1 MRCRLES
8 STTLKIEKKPN
19 PSEIRQLWLGGF
31 SQQSSNH
38 WISKSLFSQP
48 HSVLGVKGCVVTG
61 FVKAFY
67 MSWVIWDFWKGLWKA
82 LPFKPHSETNTYELC
97 DAKIY
102 LQPVFHLDLWKHF
115 VGVLKAISDFW
126 KGLWRAWNS
135 PLQTFHLV
143 CVLFID
149 FGIFI
154 PNLALILF
162 SQDLSISNHL
172 QVWKAR

>member
-1 MRCRLES
+1 MDALP
-8 STTLKIEKKPN
+8 IENPN

-38 WISKSLFSQP
+38 QISKSLFSQP
-48 HSVLGVKGCVVTG
+48 HSVLGVKSCVVIG

-115 VGVLKAISDFW
+115 VWVLKAIWDFW
-126 KGLWRAWNS
+126 KGFWRAWNS
-135 PLQTFHLV
+135 PLQTSRLV
-143 CVLFID
+143 CMLFID
-149 FGIFI
+149 
-154 PNLALILF
+154 LWF
-162 SQDLSISNHL
+162 SFQTWLVSISVKIFLSQIICKCERPDRIKTND
-172 QVWKAR
+172 K

>member
-1 MRCRLES
+1 MRCRLDA
-8 STTLKIEKKPN
+8 STTLKIEKNPN

-31 SQQSSNH
+31 SQQCSNH
-38 WISKSLFSQP
+38 QISKSLFSQP
-48 HSVLGVKGCVVTG
+48 HSVLGVKGNFNFNSIST
-61 FVKAFY
+61 
-67 MSWVIWDFWKGLWKA
+67 SQ
-82 LPFKPHSETNTYELC
+82 PHTQPHSETNTHELC

-102 LQPVFHLDLWKHF
+102 FQPVFHVDLWKHF
-115 VGVLKAISDFW
+115 VSVLKAIWDFW
-126 KGLWRAWNS
+126 KDLWRAWNS